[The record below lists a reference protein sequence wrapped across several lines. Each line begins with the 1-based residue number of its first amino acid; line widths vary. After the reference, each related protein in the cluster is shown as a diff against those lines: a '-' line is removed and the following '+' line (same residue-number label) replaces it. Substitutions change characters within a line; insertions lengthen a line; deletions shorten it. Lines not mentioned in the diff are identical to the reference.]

1 MTMDMH
7 MLEHVLEHTILDS
20 IKLLPFLFITYVA
33 MEFLE
38 HKTSEKMNKTLK
50 KAGKV
55 GPLIGSILGVFP
67 QCGFSAA
74 ASNLYAGRVI
84 TLGTLVAVYLSTS
97 DEMLPIFVSEQV
109 APEVI
114 GKILLLK
121 VTFGLLFG
129 MLIDFVMRKR
139 HMESEEHHIHEM
151 CEHNHCHC
159 DKGVFRSAFKHTLQ
173 IFLFLIVFTF
183 LLTLILE
190 LYGEENLM
198 ALVNSKSLLSVAV
211 VTFIGMI
218 PNCAGSVAVT
228 QLYLEGIIGAG
239 AMMGGLLAGSGVG
252 LLILYRTNK
261 SRKENLFIT
270 LLVYVIGLVIGLAME
285 LLGMTWF

>member
-1 MTMDMH
+1 MDMH
-7 MLEHVLEHTILDS
+7 MLEHVLEHSILDS
-20 IKLLPFLFITYVA
+20 LKLLPFLFITYVV

-38 HKTSEKMNKTLK
+38 HKTSDKMNTTLK
-50 KAGKV
+50 KAGKI
-55 GPLIGSILGVFP
+55 GPFIGSILGVFP

-97 DEMLPIFVSEQV
+97 DEMLPIFLSEQV
-109 APEVI
+109 APDIV
-114 GKILLLK
+114 GKVLLLK
-121 VTFGLLFG
+121 IAFGLLFG
-129 MLIDFVMRKR
+129 MLIDFVMQRR

-151 CEHNHCHC
+151 CEHDHCHC
-159 DKGVFRSAFKHTLQ
+159 EKGVFRSAFKHTMQ
-173 IFLFLIVFTF
+173 IFLFLLVFTF

-198 ALVNSKSLLSVAV
+198 ALVNSQSLLSIAV
-211 VTFIGMI
+211 VTLLGMI

-252 LLILYRTNK
+252 LLVLYRTNK
-261 SRKENLFIT
+261 SRKENLLIT
-270 LLVYVIGLVIGLAME
+270 VLVYAIGLVTGLAME
-285 LLGMTWF
+285 LLGVRI